1 MENNCERGATSGGGS
16 RKYSS
21 WKQKLKPQR
30 GNKSCQR
37 AFYQRRWEEKA
48 GWSHVQLYDG
58 QMSEV
63 GAGRGCKERPPHS
76 CHVLSISCV
85 KIGETTATRGARARL
100 LGIITIHTGCVC
112 AWGDE
117 QKRFFSHAFTLE
129 GLPGGR
135 KGELVMV
142 KYCYTKCFFHLYN
155 CLIVSDE
162 SLSLKAEP
170 IDVCTA
176 TKKANQL

>member
-1 MENNCERGATSGGGS
+1 MQGAATTQLPCFVHFVCENWRNN
-16 RKYSS
+16 
-21 WKQKLKPQR
+21 
-30 GNKSCQR
+30 GNT
-37 AFYQRRWEEKA
+37 
-48 GWSHVQLYDG
+48 G
-58 QMSEV
+58 
-63 GAGRGCKERPPHS
+63 
-76 CHVLSISCV
+76 
-85 KIGETTATRGARARL
+85 GARARL